1 VIRESVRSGLPIGGK
16 DPFRLK
22 QPGNF
27 SLLRE
32 HLRAAG
38 FTEKA
43 VGEVLEGKSDR
54 NIDVACA
61 IRRTAQ
67 ASPFHTLLRLFV
79 LGMAVTVESA
89 QAALSDEGVNCAI
102 ESGLLVAVADGIR
115 AVACLRPWREFFLL
129 SDFLPPEGEPLSA
142 DFVMSGISASSISLT
157 RLTIR
162 RRVETALDLGTGAG
176 IHALLAA
183 SHASQV
189 VATDTNK
196 RALNFA
202 LMNARL
208 NGIENMSFA
217 DGSFFEPVAGQKF
230 DLIVSNPPFTISP
243 PSPLLFQNA
252 GLGGD
257 KVSELILRE
266 SPAHLCE
273 GGFAVSLISWGH
285 ENEGDWASR
294 PCAWVEGSGCDFW
307 LLRATSADP
316 LDYAAN
322 SLRQTERIGGPRY
335 SELLDRW
342 VEFDREQGFVRLA
355 LGAAILRKRTSPK
368 NWIHCEDLSGAA
380 IASDAGEQIQRVF
393 AAEDFLA
400 NLSDEAE
407 LLDARVTIH
416 PAHLLEQKLV
426 AGEDGWISQSL
437 VLRSTDGIEHR
448 AAIDTRVL
456 MFLPRCDG
464 TRTVR
469 ELISDVSQRDG
480 IDFAAAAATGL
491 PLVRRLLRAG
501 FLIINEPELR
511 SGRDG

>member
-1 VIRESVRSGLPIGGK
+1 VIRESVRSGLQIGTG
-16 DPFRLK
+16 PFRLK
-22 QPGNF
+22 QPEDF

-89 QAALSDEGVNCAI
+89 QAALSDEDVNCAI
-102 ESGLLVAVADGIR
+102 QSGLLMHVADGIR
-115 AVACLRPWREFFLL
+115 ARACLRPWREFFLV
-129 SDFLPPEGEPLSA
+129 SDFLPPEGEPLPA

-157 RLTIR
+157 KLTIR
-162 RRVETALDLGTGAG
+162 KQVETALDLGTGAG

-183 SHASQV
+183 SHVRRV

-202 LMNARL
+202 AMNARL
-208 NGIENMSFA
+208 NGIENVSFA
-217 DGSFFEPVAGQKF
+217 EGSFFEPVVGQKF

-252 GLGGD
+252 GLEGD

-273 GGFAVSLISWGH
+273 GGLAVALISWHH
-285 ENEGDWASR
+285 ETEKDWASR
-294 PCAWVEGSGCDFW
+294 PCAWVQGSGCDFW
-307 LLRATSADP
+307 LLHATSADP

-322 SLRQTERIGGPRY
+322 SLRQTERMGSPRY
-335 SELLDRW
+335 SDLLDKW
-342 VEFDREQGFVRLA
+342 VEFYREQRFVRLA
-355 LGAAILRKRTSPK
+355 LGAAVLQKRSSPK
-368 NWIHCEDLSGAA
+368 NWIRCEDLLGTALR
-380 IASDAGEQIQRVF
+380 SDAGEQIQRVF
-393 AAEDFLA
+393 TAEDFLA

-416 PAHLLEQKLV
+416 PAHMLEQKLV

-437 VLRSTDGIEHR
+437 VLRPTDGIDHG

-480 IDFAAAAATGL
+480 IDFATAAAAGL

-501 FLIINEPELR
+501 FLSVKSPR
-511 SGRDG
+511 SLTETLA